1 VRFYAL
7 VDEPEFPVVRPLSL
21 LRRPG
26 PSGPLEYFAADGRWH
41 SDPRPGLV
49 SGEDLRDLAEL
60 TVEQVEALMP
70 LWTGRPA
77 TVGASQPAREEL
89 TGMDEQPTDAA
100 EPQIID
106 HPFQPGRPPQEPTEC
121 GWDAGVWLCG
131 FSRAEHADQGTDRQG
146 DESTPP

>member
-1 VRFYAL
+1 MHGTVGTDGQLA
-7 VDEPEFPVVRPLSL
+7 PTAGAASL
-21 LRRPG
+21 DHP
-26 PSGPLEYFAADGRWH
+26 A
-41 SDPRPGLV
+41 GLA
-49 SGEDLRDLAEL
+49 DLRDLAEV
-60 TVEQVEALMP
+60 TAEQAEDLKR